1 MLFNSIR
8 RGFSR
13 ADTENL
19 TGPAKTDFD
28 ETYRRHYP
36 SVYRYLRRMTG
47 GDDAAA
53 EDLAQE
59 TFSAYF
65 SASARVEDAKIRA
78 WLYKTAHNQSAN
90 HKRRALYEMRKRN
103 AAADIAEAGAVETDG
118 PDAKKLLA
126 ALVEVPAKYRS
137 CLVLYYLEGKPLREV
152 ATILDMPLGTVKSHL
167 HRGLKLLAP
176 AARRLGLE
184 NGLQ

>member
-1 MLFNSIR
+1 M
-8 RGFSR
+8 
-13 ADTENL
+13 

-65 SASARVEDAKIRA
+65 AAAEKIDDAKTRA
-78 WLYKTAHNQSAN
+78 WLFKTAHNQSAN
-90 HKRRALYEMRKRN
+90 HKRRALYEMKKRR
-103 AAADIAEAGAVETDG
+103 AAEEAKEEPEAGAEG
-118 PDAKKLLA
+118 PP
-126 ALVEVPAKYRS
+126 VV
-137 CLVLYYLEGKPLREV
+137 
-152 ATILDMPLGTVKSHL
+152 
-167 HRGLKLLAP
+167 
-176 AARRLGLE
+176 
-184 NGLQ
+184 